1 MKLLITRFIAI
12 LILVIP
18 GLMAMTGFLMMKDSL
33 FDYLSIHGDVSVADP
48 SFQWLHFGGGLVLFV
63 AGMAFLG
70 GWILTRDRKRNYVGP
85 RFKEKRKPTP
95 PKAPTQSKM

>member
-33 FDYLSIHGDVSVADP
+33 FEYLSVHGDTSVTDP

-63 AGMAFLG
+63 AGMTFLG

-85 RFKEKRKPTP
+85 RFKEKKNLNTP
-95 PKAPTQSKM
+95 KTPTQPKM